1 MLQRLRTEKKKLL
14 GGCLINKA
22 GRLMLIVSKSTENF
36 FFKNLHAKVSEP
48 VGK

>member
-14 GGCLINKA
+14 GGCSINKA
-22 GRLMLIVSKSTENF
+22 GGLMLIVSKSTEN

-48 VGK
+48 VGR